1 MAARDPDPDHHPA
14 LRIPRRLAAA
24 TATPLGSRRS
34 EARRPVRGPNEAA
47 AGRRRSSGAAADG
60 PISRNEFW
68 VGELV
73 GIRTRDLL
81 IKSRVQTMILSP
93 CSDTNPKTDGTN
105 VGILLIFGCRLLI
118 FGDRE

>member
-14 LRIPRRLAAA
+14 LRISRRFAAA
-24 TATPLGSRRS
+24 PAPTPLGSRRS

-47 AGRRRSSGAAADG
+47 AGRRRSSAATADG

-68 VGELV
+68 VGEPV

-81 IKSRVQTMILSP
+81 IKSQLLYQLSYGLHGGGNIGRTPHRV
-93 CSDTNPKTDGTN
+93 NE
-105 VGILLIFGCRLLI
+105 R
-118 FGDRE
+118 R